1 MFTFAS
7 TLPCTFL
14 RDHGRYFV
22 KNTLIKGVVSTDP
35 LAWIIRRS
43 GWVIR
48 CPKSKRMSVSY
59 LKQESNIKRMFI
71 CKWLSG
77 SSFIAR
83 IHRFLRRSKT
93 LSILTVPNLKIHKNT
108 KIPFGKVLRGKNFP
122 KKDVQRGR
130 GFIWTR
136 LWTQTYFRSSLVTF
150 RWSDSKDDDRKYLI
164 IGNYK
169 ITKIVR
175 VLWLAERSVCMR

>member
-22 KNTLIKGVVSTDP
+22 KNTLIKGVVSTDS

-43 GWVIR
+43 RWVIR
-48 CPKSKRMSVSY
+48 CPESKRMSVSY

-71 CKWLSG
+71 CKWFV
-77 SSFIAR
+77 SFNVWVIAR
-83 IHRFLRRSKT
+83 IHRFLRKSKT
-93 LSILTVPNLKIHKNT
+93 LSISTVPNLKIHKNT
-108 KIPFGKVLRGKNFP
+108 KILFGKVLRGKNSP
-122 KKDVQRGR
+122 KKDGQRGR

-136 LWTQTYFRSSLVTF
+136 LWTQTYFWSSLVTF
-150 RWSDSKDDDRKYLI
+150 RWSDSEARRRPEILYYRKLSLHET
-164 IGNYK
+164 NAN
-169 ITKIVR
+169 R
-175 VLWLAERSVCMR
+175 